1 MKTFSSIVGMIKS
14 IIYKK
19 LLKDVSMLRLTIG
32 VSGSCVCVAVL
43 LNFNQQTWKPQAV
56 SWVLKN
62 GFAALTHLSHPKD
75 PWTWSIDNGHSC
87 PFYLELKFDLI
98 Y

>member
-43 LNFNQQTWKPQAV
+43 LNFNQQT
-56 SWVLKN
+56 
-62 GFAALTHLSHPKD
+62 
-75 PWTWSIDNGHSC
+75 
-87 PFYLELKFDLI
+87 
-98 Y
+98 